1 MADIKNLRTDYKKT
15 QLNEADLVS
24 NPHELFKIWI
34 EDVLSSNIS
43 DPNAFVLSTVDSL
56 GYPSSRVLLLR
67 EYSEN
72 GLVFFTNYDSFK
84 GKNLVVNNVVC
95 MNFFWSSIERQIRV
109 LGKIT
114 KISEA
119 KSDEY
124 FESRP
129 YESKIGAW
137 ASNQSEVIASRK
149 VLEDQVEFYKKKY
162 PIDVPRPKHWGGYMI
177 EPNKFEFWQGRSS
190 RLHDRI
196 NYSLE
201 KNGVWKVNRLAP

>member
-1 MADIKNLRTDYKKT
+1 MADIKNLRTDYKKR

>member
-1 MADIKNLRTDYKKT
+1 MADIKNLRTDYNKS

>member
-1 MADIKNLRTDYKKT
+1 MADIKNLRTDYNKS

-34 EDVLSSNIS
+34 EDALSINIT
-43 DPNAFVLSTVDSL
+43 DPNAFVLSTVDAL
-56 GYPSSRVLLLR
+56 GYPSSRVVLLR
-67 EYSEN
+67 DYSEN

-84 GKNLVVNNVVC
+84 GKNVVTNNVVC

-109 LGKIT
+109 LGKV
-114 KISEA
+114 KRISEA

-137 ASNQSEVIASRK
+137 ASKQSEVIASRK
-149 VLEDQVEFYKKKY
+149 VLEEQVEFYKKKF
-162 PIDVPRPKHWGGYMI
+162 PNDVPRPKHWGGFII

-196 NYSLE
+196 NYYRE

>member
-1 MADIKNLRTDYKKT
+1 MADIKNLRTDYNKS

-34 EDVLSSNIS
+34 EDALSINIT
-43 DPNAFVLSTVDSL
+43 DPNAFVLSTVDAL
-56 GYPSSRVLLLR
+56 GYPSSRVVLLR
-67 EYSEN
+67 DYSEN

-84 GKNLVVNNVVC
+84 GKNVVTNNVVC

-109 LGKIT
+109 LGKV
-114 KISEA
+114 KRISEA

-137 ASNQSEVIASRK
+137 ASKQSEVIASRK
-149 VLEDQVEFYKKKY
+149 VLEEQVEYYKKKF
-162 PIDVPRPKHWGGYMI
+162 PNDVPRPKHWGGYII

-196 NYSLE
+196 NYCLE

>member
-1 MADIKNLRTDYKKT
+1 MADIKNLRTDYNKS

-34 EDVLSSNIS
+34 EDALSINII
-43 DPNAFVLSTVDSL
+43 DPNAFVLSTVDAL
-56 GYPSSRVLLLR
+56 GYPSSRVVLLR
-67 EYSEN
+67 DYSEN

-84 GKNLVVNNVVC
+84 GKNIVTNNVVC

-109 LGKIT
+109 LGIVKR
-114 KISEA
+114 ISEA

-137 ASNQSEVIASRK
+137 ASKQSEVIASRK
-149 VLEDQVEFYKKKY
+149 VLEEQVEYYKKKF
-162 PIDVPRPKHWGGYMI
+162 PNDVPRPKHWGGYII

-196 NYSLE
+196 NYYLE

>member
-1 MADIKNLRTDYKKT
+1 MADIKNLRTDYKKR

-34 EDVLSSNIS
+34 EDVLSSNII

>member
-1 MADIKNLRTDYKKT
+1 MADIKNLRTDYNKS

-34 EDVLSSNIS
+34 EDALSINIT
-43 DPNAFVLSTVDSL
+43 DPNAFVLSTVDAL
-56 GYPSSRVLLLR
+56 GYPSSRVVLLR
-67 EYSEN
+67 DYSEN

-84 GKNLVVNNVVC
+84 GKNVVTNNVVC

-109 LGKIT
+109 LGKV
-114 KISEA
+114 KRISEA

-137 ASNQSEVIASRK
+137 ASKQSEVIASRK
-149 VLEDQVEFYKKKY
+149 VLEEQVEYYKKKF
-162 PIDVPRPKHWGGYMI
+162 PNDVPRPKHWGGYII

-196 NYSLE
+196 NYYRE